1 MSLDSKNAIRLI
13 TSKLPVKTVFNVMF
27 TWGGL
32 ETIRVPKTKLPS
44 FATKGP
50 PQPYP
55 GHRNSDKEKLKYEY
69 WVK

>member
-1 MSLDSKNAIRLI
+1 
-13 TSKLPVKTVFNVMF
+13 MF

-69 WVK
+69 WVMAIYFSFGYNFVRYCIAKVQK